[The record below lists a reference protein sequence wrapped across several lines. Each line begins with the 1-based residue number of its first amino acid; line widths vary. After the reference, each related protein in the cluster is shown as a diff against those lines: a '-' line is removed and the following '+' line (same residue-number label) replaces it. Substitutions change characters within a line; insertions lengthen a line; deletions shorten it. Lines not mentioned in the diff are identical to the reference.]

1 MCLSVCGVVC
11 VCVCV
16 LVYVYMM
23 YICVMFLSACT
34 MCGCVHMYTCVQCLC
49 MHVHC
54 AWCVSLVCVVCLIE
68 MYNIPKTIDI
78 ALFFQYWYCVL
89 NFESLSIFIVY
100 CIVIFL
106 QQFLVLSLFGMSQFF
121 TLNHFKKCLPVFK
134 ACNCKHNYKYYSNN
148 PKRMLKRYW
157 HFNRHIDIVLKPKS
171 LYFTSLVWTCVG
183 V

>member
-89 NFESLSIFIVY
+89 NFESQYFINIYCVLYSHYFATIFWYYLCLVCLSFLHLTILRSVY
-100 CIVIFL
+100 QFSRLVIASIIINIT
-106 QQFLVLSLFGMSQFF
+106 QIIQRE
-121 TLNHFKKCLPVFK
+121 C
-134 ACNCKHNYKYYSNN
+134 
-148 PKRMLKRYW
+148 
-157 HFNRHIDIVLKPKS
+157 
-171 LYFTSLVWTCVG
+171 
-183 V
+183 